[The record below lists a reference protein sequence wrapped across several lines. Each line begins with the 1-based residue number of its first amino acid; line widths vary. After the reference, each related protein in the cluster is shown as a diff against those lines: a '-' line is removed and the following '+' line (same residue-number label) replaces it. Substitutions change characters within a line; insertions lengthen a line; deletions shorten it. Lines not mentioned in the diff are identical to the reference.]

1 MRVRYLQLIL
11 LALAAFYGVPR
22 AYAQQTVVATCGTAS
37 YTAGSSANE
46 TQNTNGQ
53 TCS

>member
-1 MRVRYLQLIL
+1 MKWIVL
-11 LALAAFYGVPR
+11 LAFMVASPAWG
-22 AYAQQTVVATCGTAS
+22 QQTVVATCGTAS
-37 YTAGSSANE
+37 YTAGTSANE

>member
-1 MRVRYLQLIL
+1 MRWLIL
-11 LALAAFYGVPR
+11 AVLAVLAWPAWSN
-22 AYAQQTVVATCGTAS
+22 TVVATCGTAS
-37 YTAGSSANE
+37 YTAGQTANE

>member
-1 MRVRYLQLIL
+1 MMRSLFFV
-11 LALAAFYGVPR
+11 LALVFVTPAWS
-22 AYAQQTVVATCGTAS
+22 QQTVVATCGTAS
-37 YTAGSSANE
+37 YTAGTSANE